1 MRILI
6 TGISGF
12 VARHFVEL
20 LSGLP
25 EHFIIA
31 GIYNR
36 NVPEFT
42 GNGFPNVSCRFY
54 KMDLLDN
61 GQLKELIAAFRP
73 GYILHLGSRSS
84 VVYSWKHPAETIR
97 QNTGIFT
104 SIIESL
110 RTLKLNCRL
119 LSVGSAEEYGIVEE
133 SALPIVETLSPNPAS
148 PYGVSRVMQQNLAE
162 VYTKNY
168 GLDIVHTRSFNHI
181 GAYQSSDFVLS
192 SFARQIIMQQQM
204 GLREIEL
211 SVGNIEVTRDFT
223 DVRDVVKAYYLLL
236 QKGKAGEVY
245 NICSNQPVILKDLLR
260 IFEALTGTKIRCV
273 LDPDSFH
280 PSENKQ
286 VFGSYAK
293 MNRETGWTP
302 EIPIESTLADLL
314 NYWSGKLMVA
324 NCRK

>member
-12 VARHFVEL
+12 VARHFVEY
-20 LSGLP
+20 LSSLP
-25 EHFIIA
+25 QHFIIA

-36 NVPEFT
+36 HIPEFSET
-42 GNGFPNVSCRFY
+42 QFPNLNCRFH

-61 GQLKELIAAFRP
+61 GKLKELVAEFNPR
-73 GYILHLGSRSS
+73 YILHLGSKSS

-110 RTLKLNCRL
+110 RSLDLECRL
-119 LSVGSAEEYGIVEE
+119 LSIGSAEEYGIVSEDE
-133 SALPIVETLSPNPAS
+133 LPLVETFSPNPAS
-148 PYGVSRVMQQNLAE
+148 PYGISRVMQQQLAE

-181 GAYQSSDFVLS
+181 GPYQSANFVLS
-192 SFARQIIMQQQM
+192 SFAKQIVNQQRI
-204 GLREIEL
+204 GSKEIRIA
-211 SVGNIEVTRDFT
+211 VGNIEVTRDFT

-236 QKGKAGEVY
+236 INGKPGDIY
-245 NICSNQPVILKDLLR
+245 NICSNKGVILKDLIK
-260 IFEALTGTKIRCV
+260 IFEKITGTKINCV
-273 LDPDSFH
+273 LDPKTFH

-286 VFGSYAK
+286 VIGSFEK
-293 MNRETGWTP
+293 IHKETGWAP
-302 EIPIESTLADLL
+302 EIPIEKTLLDLL
-314 NYWSGKLMVA
+314 EYWKKKTSH
-324 NCRK
+324 